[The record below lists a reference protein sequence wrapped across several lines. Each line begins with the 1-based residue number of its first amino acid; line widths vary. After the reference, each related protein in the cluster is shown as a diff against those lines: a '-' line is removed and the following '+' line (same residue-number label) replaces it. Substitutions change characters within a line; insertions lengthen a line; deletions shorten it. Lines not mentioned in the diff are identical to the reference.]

1 MEREGRGNQRIV
13 LESSWPRSLLHFLA
27 VTFLCF
33 RRDSRFW
40 EEDQHQDLEFHFL
53 SFPFPYSSLFNGE
66 EIKGEERSVP
76 EVITKPVSNRLE
88 FHTLSSTLVLHFING
103 SSLEASCPFP
113 PCNFHLISCIL
124 HFLAGEYLSFL
135 WTSSEV
141 HLIL

>member
-33 RRDSRFW
+33 RNAERRSKFLTA
-40 EEDQHQDLEFHFL
+40 EPFLFGDQRNEC
-53 SFPFPYSSLFNGE
+53 YSWHL
-66 EIKGEERSVP
+66 
-76 EVITKPVSNRLE
+76 TYL
-88 FHTLSSTLVLHFING
+88 T
-103 SSLEASCPFP
+103 
-113 PCNFHLISCIL
+113 FHLISCIL

-141 HLIL
+141 QSVPSRKDSSKDELRND